1 MAEVLDRGLMI
12 RSCQGVGGGG
22 GRGGG
27 PQLLISVYLKTVN
40 LNIFRN
46 YGGIKT

>member
-12 RSCQGVGGGG
+12 RSCQGEGGV
-22 GRGGG
+22 RGEG
-27 PQLLISVYLKTVN
+27 PQILISVYLKTVN